1 MDVPSVQELNG
12 RLGGFERLYG
22 LELLEF
28 GDELVTGRVPL
39 TDDLKQAFGLAHG
52 GLFASIA
59 ESLAS
64 LGTAIH
70 VIPDGQIAVGLS
82 NATSFLRPIT
92 DGTVHAVARRRH
104 RGRTTWIWD
113 VEILDDAERVCALT
127 RMTIA
132 VRPRP

>member
-1 MDVPSVQELNG
+1 MKVPSAQELNA

-22 LELLEF
+22 LELLELSE
-28 GDELVTGRVPL
+28 ELVTGQVPL
-39 TDDLKQAFGLAHG
+39 TDDLKQAAGLAHG

-64 LGTAIH
+64 LGTAVH
-70 VIPDGQIAVGLS
+70 VWADGNFAVGLS

-92 DGTVHAVARRRH
+92 EGTVHGVARRRH

-113 VEILDDAERVCALT
+113 VEILDDAGRTCALT

-132 VRPRP
+132 VRAQS

>member
-1 MDVPSVQELNG
+1 MQAPSVQELND

-28 GDELVTGRVPL
+28 SDELVRGRVPL

-64 LGTAIH
+64 LGTALH
-70 VIPDGQIAVGLS
+70 VIPAGQAAVGLS
-82 NATSFLRPIT
+82 NATSFMRPIT
-92 DGTVHAVARRRH
+92 NGTVHGVARRRH

-113 VEILDDAERVCALT
+113 VEILDDDARVCALT

-132 VRPRP
+132 VRPLP